1 MFFIFAALNRFL
13 MKKIFSVL
21 LLLIGCSALAQDAE
35 QQAIRNTIE
44 TFFEGFHHR
53 DTLLLHQVCA
63 DKMILQSIEENANGN
78 KLTEE
83 PQKFFYRSIA
93 SMPQTLKYNEQ
104 MLSYAIQ
111 VDGSM
116 GHAWTPYEFY
126 LNGKL
131 SHKGVNAFT
140 LFKEKD
146 RWKIIYIID
155 TRRK

>member
-1 MFFIFAALNRFL
+1 
-13 MKKIFSVL
+13 MKKLFF
-21 LLLIGCSALAQDAE
+21 ALSFLWLCKAQAQDFQKE
-35 QQAIRNTIE
+35 EIKNTIQ

-53 DTLLLHQVCA
+53 DTVLLRQVCA

-78 KLTEE
+78 QLTEE
-83 PQKFFYRSIA
+83 PQAFFYRSIA
-93 SMPQTLKYNEQ
+93 SMPQTLKYREQ
-104 MLSYAIQ
+104 ILSYTIQ

-126 LNGKL
+126 LNGAL

-146 RWKIIYIID
+146 RWKIVYIID

>member
-1 MFFIFAALNRFL
+1 
-13 MKKIFSVL
+13 MKKILWVVL
-21 LLLIGCSALAQDAE
+21 LFSAFKTTAQDFDKQE
-35 QQAIRNTIE
+35 IRNTIE

-53 DTLLLHQVCA
+53 DTVLLHQVCA
-63 DKMILQSIEENANGN
+63 DKLILQSIEENANGN

-104 MLSYAIQ
+104 ILSYAIQ
-111 VDGSM
+111 VDGTM

>member
-1 MFFIFAALNRFL
+1 
-13 MKKIFSVL
+13 MKNICLSVL
-21 LLLIGCSALAQDAE
+21 LLFGFQSFAQDFDKQE
-35 QQAIRNTIE
+35 IRNTIE

-53 DTLLLHQVCA
+53 DTVLLHQVCA
-63 DKMILQSIEENANGN
+63 DKLILQSIEENANGN

-104 MLSYAIQ
+104 ILSYAIQ
-111 VDGSM
+111 VDGTM

>member
-1 MFFIFAALNRFL
+1 MRKFT
-13 MKKIFSVL
+13 
-21 LLLIGCSALAQDAE
+21 LLLIIIFGQTITAQNDD
-35 QQAIRNTIE
+35 IKHTIE

-53 DTLLLHQVCA
+53 DTVLLHQVCA
-63 DKMILQSIEENANGN
+63 DKMIVQSITENSNGN
-78 KLTEE
+78 SLTEE
-83 PQKFFYRSIA
+83 PSQFFYRSIA
-93 SMPQTLKYNEQ
+93 SIPMSLKFNEQ
-104 MLSYAIQ
+104 ILSFTTQ

-126 LNGKL
+126 VDGKL

-146 RWKIIYIID
+146 QWKIIHIID

>member
-1 MFFIFAALNRFL
+1 MKNILFAV
-13 MKKIFSVL
+13 VL
-21 LLLIGCSALAQDAE
+21 LLGLNLSAQDFDKQE
-35 QQAIRNTIE
+35 IRNTIE

-53 DTLLLHQVCA
+53 DTILLHQVCA
-63 DKMILQSIEENANGN
+63 DKLILQSIEENVTGN

-104 MLSYAIQ
+104 ILSYAIQ
-111 VDGSM
+111 VDGTM

>member
-1 MFFIFAALNRFL
+1 
-13 MKKIFSVL
+13 MKNICLSVL
-21 LLLIGCSALAQDAE
+21 LLFGFQCFAQDFDKQE
-35 QQAIRNTIE
+35 IRNTIE

-53 DTLLLHQVCA
+53 DTVLLHQVCA
-63 DKMILQSIEENANGN
+63 DKLILQSIEENANGN

-104 MLSYAIQ
+104 ILGYAIQ

-146 RWKIIYIID
+146 RWKIVYIID

>member
-1 MFFIFAALNRFL
+1 MRKFTLLVFISFGQALT
-13 MKKIFSVL
+13 
-21 LLLIGCSALAQDAE
+21 AQNDD
-35 QQAIRNTIE
+35 IKHTIE

-53 DTLLLHQVCA
+53 DTVLLHQVCA
-63 DKMILQSIEENANGN
+63 DKMILQSITENSNGN
-78 KLTEE
+78 SLTEE
-83 PQKFFYRSIA
+83 PSQFFYRSIA
-93 SMPQTLKYNEQ
+93 SIPMSLKFNERI
-104 MLSYAIQ
+104 LSFTTQ

-126 LNGKL
+126 VDGKL

-146 RWKIIYIID
+146 QWKIVYIID

>member
-1 MFFIFAALNRFL
+1 
-13 MKKIFSVL
+13 MKKITFIVL
-21 LLLIGCSALAQDAE
+21 LILSFHLNAQNED
-35 QQAIRNTIE
+35 IKHTIE

-53 DTLLLHQVCA
+53 DTVLLHQVCA
-63 DKMILQSIEENANGN
+63 DKMILQSITENANGN
-78 KLTEE
+78 SLTEE
-83 PQKFFYRSIA
+83 PLQFFYRSIA
-93 SMPQTLKYNEQ
+93 SMPKDLKYNERL
-104 MLSYAIQ
+104 LSFTTQ

-126 LNGKL
+126 IEGKL

-146 RWKIIYIID
+146 TWKILYIID

>member
-1 MFFIFAALNRFL
+1 
-13 MKKIFSVL
+13 MKKILFAVL
-21 LLLIGCSALAQDAE
+21 LLSALQANAQDFDKQE
-35 QQAIRNTIE
+35 IRNTIE

-63 DKMILQSIEENANGN
+63 DKLILQSIEENANGN

-83 PQKFFYRSIA
+83 PQHFFYRSIA

-104 MLSYAIQ
+104 ILGYAIQ

-126 LNGKL
+126 INGKL

-146 RWKIIYIID
+146 RWKIVYIID